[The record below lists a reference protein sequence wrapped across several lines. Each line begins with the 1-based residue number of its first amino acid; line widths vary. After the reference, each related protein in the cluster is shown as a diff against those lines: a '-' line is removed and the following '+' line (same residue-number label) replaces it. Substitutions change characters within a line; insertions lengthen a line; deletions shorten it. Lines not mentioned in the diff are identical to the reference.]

1 MIRNKT
7 VSTGAIII
15 ISTFANENSLR
26 NFAHEMIVEQKL
38 CACVNYTK
46 VRSLYWW
53 ENKLNDE
60 EEFIALFKTTNKK
73 ARELRNRIEK
83 QHSYDIP
90 EILEISVDK
99 ASKPYLNWLIGS
111 TSIVVGPKRRQ
122 RKIQRM

>member
-1 MIRNKT
+1 MIRNKR

-15 ISTFANENSLR
+15 ISTFADEKSLR
-26 NFAHEMIVEQKL
+26 DLAHELIVDEKL

-60 EEFIALFKTTNKK
+60 EEFIALFKTTNRK
-73 ARELRNRIEK
+73 ARELRSRIEK
-83 QHSYDIP
+83 QHSYDVP

-99 ASKPYLNWLIGS
+99 ASKPYLNWLVGS
-111 TSIVVGPKRRQ
+111 TSIVAGDKREQ
-122 RKIQRM
+122 QKTQ